1 MRLFYVLRQANHQ
14 TKSILSAIVG
24 DTNVSNGKSVLK
36 FVYCEKARPHKKKLK
51 TIFYSLTLLTY
62 LVTSKLS
69 PGFFSNFCG
78 LLKIYEF

>member
-24 DTNVSNGKSVLK
+24 ETNVSNGKSVLK
-36 FVYCEKARPHKKKLK
+36 FVYCEKATKKMK

-62 LVTSKLS
+62 LVTSKLIAYKS
-69 PGFFSNFCG
+69 VPAWS
-78 LLKIYEF
+78 LIT

>member
-24 DTNVSNGKSVLK
+24 ETNVSNGKSVLK
-36 FVYCEKARPHKKKLK
+36 FVYCEKATKKIENNLPLFD
-51 TIFYSLTLLTY
+51 ITY

-78 LLKIYEF
+78 LLKIFEF